1 MNDSKA
7 KNSEVFAKRVLKAV
21 CEPKTSSISSLNALE
36 LWHDLVRK
44 NGFLLKVV
52 EKSSSKIAQGNR
64 FLCLAKVYVA
74 KHSEHLVEF
83 LSSSFFEIFTVFMT
97 SLSDK
102 VTSSDLSDKKSTSQ
116 HFSNPGF

>member
-21 CEPKTSSISSLNALE
+21 CEPKTLSISSLNALE

-44 NGFLLKVV
+44 NGFLLKIV

-74 KHSEHLVEF
+74 KHSEQLVDF
-83 LSSSFFEIFTVFMT
+83 LFFILSSECQILQTRNQLFNI
-97 SLSDK
+97 
-102 VTSSDLSDKKSTSQ
+102 SQ
-116 HFSNPGF
+116 ISNPGF